1 MHDFLTSNSIVR
13 ILSFF
18 ASATGPYVAL
28 MLALYTI
35 IYYDKISKLK
45 RILIFISLLVSIALG
60 ILGTINFYL

>member
-1 MHDFLTSNSIVR
+1 MHDFLTNNSIVR

-45 RILIFISLLVSIALG
+45 RILIFISLLVSIVLG

>member
-1 MHDFLTSNSIVR
+1 MQDLLTNNSLLR

-28 MLALYTI
+28 MLALYMI

-45 RILIFISLLVSIALG
+45 RILILLALLVSIVLG

>member
-1 MHDFLTSNSIVR
+1 MHDFLTNNSIVR

-60 ILGTINFYL
+60 ILGTFNFYL

>member
-1 MHDFLTSNSIVR
+1 MQDLLTNNSLLR

-28 MLALYTI
+28 ILALYLI

-45 RILIFISLLVSIALG
+45 RILILILLFISITLG

>member
-1 MHDFLTSNSIVR
+1 MQDFLTNNSIVR

-18 ASATGPYVAL
+18 ASAIGPYVAL
-28 MLALYTI
+28 ILALYLI

-60 ILGTINFYL
+60 ILGTFNFYL

>member
-1 MHDFLTSNSIVR
+1 MQDFLTNSSTIR

-18 ASATGPYVAL
+18 ASAIGPYVAL

-45 RILIFISLLVSIALG
+45 RILILILLLVSIVLG

>member
-1 MHDFLTSNSIVR
+1 MHDFLTNNSIVR

-45 RILIFISLLVSIALG
+45 RILILISLLVSIVLG

>member
-1 MHDFLTSNSIVR
+1 MHDFLTNNSIVR

-28 MLALYTI
+28 ILALYAI

-45 RILIFISLLVSIALG
+45 RILILILLFISIVLG

>member
-1 MHDFLTSNSIVR
+1 MHDFLTNNSIVR

-28 MLALYTI
+28 MLALYLI
-35 IYYDKISKLK
+35 IRYDKISKLK
-45 RILIFISLLVSIALG
+45 RILILISLLVSIVLG

>member
-1 MHDFLTSNSIVR
+1 MHDFLTNNSIVR

-28 MLALYTI
+28 ILALYTI

-45 RILIFISLLVSIALG
+45 RILILILLLVSIVLG

>member
-1 MHDFLTSNSIVR
+1 MHDFLTNNSIVR

-18 ASATGPYVAL
+18 ASSLGPYVAL
-28 MLALYTI
+28 MLALYMI

-45 RILIFISLLVSIALG
+45 RILIFILLLVSIALG

>member
-1 MHDFLTSNSIVR
+1 MHDFLTNNSLLR

-18 ASATGPYVAL
+18 ASAIGPYVAL
-28 MLALYTI
+28 MLALYLI

-45 RILIFISLLVSIALG
+45 RTLILILLLVSITLG

>member
-1 MHDFLTSNSIVR
+1 MQDFLTNSSTIR

-18 ASATGPYVAL
+18 ASAIGPYVAL

>member
-1 MHDFLTSNSIVR
+1 MHDFLTNNSIVR

-28 MLALYTI
+28 ILALYLI
-35 IYYDKISKLK
+35 MQYDKISKLK
-45 RILIFISLLVSIALG
+45 RILILILLLVSIVLG

>member
-1 MHDFLTSNSIVR
+1 MQDLLTNNSLLR

-18 ASATGPYVAL
+18 ASAIGPYVAL
-28 MLALYTI
+28 MLALYLI

>member
-1 MHDFLTSNSIVR
+1 MHDFLTNNSIVR

-18 ASATGPYVAL
+18 ASSLGPYVAL
-28 MLALYTI
+28 MLALYLI

-60 ILGTINFYL
+60 ILGTFNFYL